1 MPDMLCARG
10 AEQSALV
17 ELKVLVINPED
28 SSTGAAGIIILLPL
42 PRNCSSILEDN
53 YHVSF

>member
-1 MPDMLCARG
+1 MPDMLCARD

-17 ELKVLVINPED
+17 ELNILVISPED
-28 SSTGAAGIIILLPL
+28 SSTRAAGRIVLLPL
-42 PRNCSSILEDN
+42 PHNCSSVLEDN

>member
-1 MPDMLCARG
+1 MPDVLCARG

-17 ELKVLVINPED
+17 ELKVLVISPED
-28 SSTGAAGIIILLPL
+28 SSAGAAGRIILLPL